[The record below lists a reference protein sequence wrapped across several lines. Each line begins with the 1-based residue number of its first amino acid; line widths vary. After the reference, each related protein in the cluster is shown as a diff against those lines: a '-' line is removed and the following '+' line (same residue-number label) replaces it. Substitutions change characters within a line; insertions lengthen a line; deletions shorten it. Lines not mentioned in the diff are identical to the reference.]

1 MKRMSEYIKKIIIVE
16 GKTDKFQIE
25 PILSEDV
32 TILST
37 QGTFAI
43 KRFDYLLD
51 EYQLDDHDVYI
62 FVDEDESGMELRR
75 ELRHELPQAT
85 HIYTDP
91 NFKYVEE
98 TPKDGLAEILLEHH
112 VQVVPMYFFL
122 QRR

>member
-1 MKRMSEYIKKIIIVE
+1 MSEYIKKIIIVE

-43 KRFDYLLD
+43 ERFDYLLD

-62 FVDEDESGMELRR
+62 FVDEDKPGMELRR

-91 NFKYVEE
+91 NFKEVAE
-98 TPKDGLAEILLEHH
+98 TPKDVLAQILLEHH
-112 VQVVPMYFFL
+112 FKVVPMYLFL
-122 QRR
+122 KRR